1 MDILQFLSTF
11 MTADGVSVGLQG
23 VIVFMMIWQQREIRQ
38 MRGDMTQMQR
48 DINHRM
54 DAGFKRVDKRIDR
67 LDKRVNS
74 RIDGLAVQ
82 VGENNRRVLMP

>member
-1 MDILQFLSTF
+1 MDIFQFLSTI

-23 VIVFMMIWQQREIRQ
+23 VIVLMIMWQQREIRQ
-38 MRGDMTQMQR
+38 MRSDMTQMQR

-54 DAGFKRVDKRIDR
+54 DAGFKRVDKRIGRVDR
-67 LDKRVNS
+67 

-82 VGENNRRVLMP
+82 VSESNRRVVLP

>member
-1 MDILQFLSTF
+1 MDILQFLSTL
-11 MTADGVSVGLQG
+11 MAADGVSVGLQG
-23 VIVFMMIWQQREIRQ
+23 VIILMMMWQQREIRQ
-38 MRGDMTQMQR
+38 MRGDMR

-82 VGENNRRVLMP
+82 VSENNRRVLMP